1 MDIDNLE
8 NHNRPTQYSL
18 TETVANAYLNDG
30 FLYCVT
36 TMDNRLRKLGKT
48 QMLQSQ
54 DKDKVLSSILNRYS
68 TYYPNCSVVHV
79 IRVGNYH
86 EAEKMLFEVL
96 QDIHYE
102 REFFWGD
109 PHKIREAF
117 AYVSYRFPHVGDLL
131 PLMSPE
137 EKTDLN
143 RTMRALD
150 IAKTK
155 SSKTTLRDSDFVG
168 V

>member
-1 MDIDNLE
+1 MNQNKED
-8 NHNRPTQYSL
+8 HPTQQQSL
-18 TETVANAYLNDG
+18 TEMVANAYLNDG

-36 TMDNRLRKLGKT
+36 TMDSRFWKLGKT

-68 TYYPNCSVVHV
+68 TYYPNCSIVHA

-86 EAEKMLFEVL
+86 EAEKVLFEVL
-96 QDIHYE
+96 QDIHYD

-109 PHKIREAF
+109 PHKIRQAF
-117 AYVSYRFPHVGDLL
+117 AHVSQRFPHLGDLL

-143 RTMRALD
+143 RTIRALD
-150 IAKTK
+150 ITRTK
-155 SSKTTLRDSDFVG
+155 SSKTTVRYSDFVG